1 MHIGQSVAIITEA
14 GNPISK
20 AVALHFASLG
30 ATLALVD
37 NNEVELKK
45 TLQSCQ
51 KVNDSSAAFY
61 IKSYD
66 ETSIQALFQQVNERF
81 GSINILLNT
90 WTGTEIPNLL
100 SPTSIVD
107 FNDVMQNIATSFF
120 IFGKVAAEFMQYH
133 PNKSVIVNLAL
144 SHENHHPYTSTT
156 SKTVVSGLT
165 QNWANELA
173 NLNIRVGGI
182 VPINLQDKP
191 YDQHT
196 IINVPMQDEIAR
208 NVEYIV
214 RNDSFSGRMI
224 ESEIGV

>member
-1 MHIGQSVAIITEA
+1 MHIGQSVVIITDA
-14 GNPISK
+14 GNPIGK

-45 TLQSCQ
+45 TLRSCR
-51 KVNDSSAAFY
+51 KINKSSAAFY
-61 IKSYD
+61 IKYYD
-66 ETSIQALFQQVNERF
+66 ELTISALFQQVKERF
-81 GSINILLNT
+81 GAINILLNT
-90 WTGTEIPNLL
+90 WTGTEIPHLL
-100 SPTSIVD
+100 SPTSIID
-107 FNDVMQNIATSFF
+107 FNNIMQNSAASFF
-120 IFGKVAAEFMQYH
+120 IFGKMAAEFMQH
-133 PNKSVIVNLAL
+133 QPHQSVIINLAL
-144 SHENHHPYTSTT
+144 SHENHQPHTPTT

-173 NLNIRVGGI
+173 DFNIRVGGI
-182 VPINLQDKP
+182 VPINHQDKP
-191 YDQHT
+191 YDQQP
-196 IINVPMQDEIAR
+196 IIGVPMQDEIAR

>member
-1 MHIGQSVAIITEA
+1 MHIGQSVAIITDA
-14 GNPISK
+14 GNPIGK

-45 TLQSCQ
+45 TLQSCR
-51 KVNDSSAAFY
+51 KINESSAAFY
-61 IKSYD
+61 IKHYD
-66 ETSIQALFQQVNERF
+66 EASINTLFQQVRERF
-81 GSINILLNT
+81 GTINILLNT
-90 WTGTEIPNLL
+90 WTGTEIPHLL
-100 SPTSIVD
+100 SPTSISD
-107 FNDVMQNIATSFF
+107 FNNIMQKSAASFF
-120 IFGKVAAEFMQYH
+120 IFGKIAAEFMQH
-133 PNKSVIVNLAL
+133 QPHQSVIVNLAL
-144 SHENHHPYTSTT
+144 SHENHQPHTPTT

-173 NLNIRVGGI
+173 EFNIRVGGI

-191 YDQHT
+191 NDQLG

-214 RNDSFSGRMI
+214 RNDSFNGRML

>member
-1 MHIGQSVAIITEA
+1 MHIGQSVAIITDA
-14 GNPISK
+14 GNPIGK
-20 AVALHFASLG
+20 AIALHFASLG
-30 ATLALVD
+30 AALALVD

-45 TLQSCQ
+45 TLRSCQ
-51 KVNDSSAAFY
+51 KISDSSAAFY

-66 ETSIQALFQQVNERF
+66 ETSIKTLFQQVNKRF

-107 FNDVMQNIATSFF
+107 FNDIMQKSAASFF
-120 IFGKVAAEFMQYH
+120 IFGKVAAEFMQH
-133 PNKSVIVNLAL
+133 QPHQSVIINLAL
-144 SHENHHPYTSTT
+144 SNENHQPHTPTT

-182 VPINLQDKP
+182 VPINLQNKP
-191 YDQHT
+191 CDQHA
-196 IINVPMQDEIAR
+196 IINIPMQDEIAR

-214 RNDSFSGRMI
+214 RNDSFNGRML

>member
-1 MHIGQSVAIITEA
+1 MHIGQSVAIITDA
-14 GNPISK
+14 GNPIGK

-37 NNEVELKK
+37 NNEIELKK

-51 KVNDSSAAFY
+51 KISESSAAFY
-61 IKSYD
+61 IKYYD
-66 ETSIQALFQQVNERF
+66 EPSISTLFQQVRERF
-81 GSINILLNT
+81 GAINILLNT
-90 WTGTEIPNLL
+90 WTGAEIPHLL
-100 SPTSIVD
+100 SPTSISD
-107 FNDVMQNIATSFF
+107 FNNTMQKSAASFF
-120 IFGKVAAEFMQYH
+120 IFGKIAAEFMQHH
-133 PNKSVIVNLAL
+133 PHQSVIVNLAL
-144 SHENHHPYTSTT
+144 SHENHQPHTPTT

-173 NLNIRVGGI
+173 DFNIRVGGI

-191 YDQHT
+191 NEQQG
-196 IINVPMQDEIAR
+196 IVNVPMQDEIAR

-224 ESEIGV
+224 ESEMGV